1 MALTLF
7 NNCVVL
13 YYAIN
18 SFMVAAPAAFNTTL
32 IRIGFSQDAV
42 ASINQNQVKVSE
54 NLIGMSKD
62 DVEQLMKII
71 RGRHGVP
78 VITVPFMAQKK
89 FAMFC
94 YWVNRRS
101 RLGKDIAAGLFTQQ
115 AIINYGCLMAQED
128 KDEEIEGVKAPAE
141 YKTGSKW
148 KPFKEGC
155 IAFFNMTLG
164 MDHVPFSYVIHPNA
178 ALGDPLAAY
187 ANKHARLITITPH
200 AGLEYETDNG
210 RVFDYLKSW
219 TLNGPAWTWIQAF
232 NTNRGGRAAWLALL
246 EHYEGDALRDH
257 VKDAAYLAIS

>member
-1 MALTLF
+1 MA
-7 NNCVVL
+7 
-13 YYAIN
+13 
-18 SFMVAAPAAFNTTL
+18 AAPVAFNAAL

-71 RGRHGVP
+71 RGGHGVP